1 MALEVLVVD
10 DEADIRE
17 LVSGVLEDEGY
28 RCAPRPTAPPP
39 SRRSKSGGLDG
50 AARRVAAGLAA
61 RRAAVAAGDQAARF
75 DHPGAGDLGT
85 RQSRHRG
92 RGGREGAIDFIEK
105 PFEAERLIYLVDRA
119 TETERLRRENE
130 TLRRQVGQ
138 EDQLHGSSVA
148 INTVRATLKRV
159 APTGS
164 RVLISGP
171 PGVGKE
177 IAARMIHQWSPRAKA
192 PFIVLSAA
200 MMSPERVEEELFG
213 SESDGVMRPGLL
225 EHAHGGTLFLDEIA
239 DMPLTTQAKILRVLT
254 DQSYHRV
261 GGQRPVKVDVR
272 VLSATSRNLPG
283 RNRRG
288 ALPRGPVLSPQRRPG
303 AAPAA
308 ARAARGRPRA
318 RQPFPRAVRAER
330 RVPPP
335 RISEEA
341 MAALQAHDWPGNV
354 RQLRNII
361 ERTLILAPGDRV
373 SCIEVDLLPRRDPRQ
388 PERGRR
394 RQQRHG
400 DHGQPAA
407 RGPRSFEREYLQDP
421 DPALFR
427 QHLAHRVVHRHG
439 ALGPAPEAQGPGHR
453 GQAGGRGVGAG
464 SAMAARSLSL
474 QDHFLNSVRRAK
486 LPVTIFLVKG
496 VKLQGVITWF
506 DAFSLLL
513 RREGASQLVYKHSI
527 STIMPPRAA
536 AGLRRRP
543 SRRRRAP
550 RPRSRTCSSPPPRA
564 TTSA

>member
-28 RCAPRPTAPPP
+28 QVRTAADSTQTLEAIEDRRPSMVLLDVWLQG
-39 SRRSKSGGLDG
+39 SRLDG
-50 AARRVAAGLAA
+50 LQVLQEIKRRDSTIPVLVISGHGNLDT
-61 RRAAVAAGDQAARF
+61 AVAAV
-75 DHPGAGDLGT
+75 
-85 RQSRHRG
+85 
-92 RGGREGAIDFIEK
+92 REGAIDFIEK

-130 TLRRQVGQ
+130 TLRQQVGQ

-213 SESDGVMRPGLL
+213 SETDGVVRPGLL

-272 VLSATSRNLPG
+272 VLSATSRNLQDEIAAG
-283 RNRRG
+283 RFREDLFYRLNVVPVRVPPLRERREDIPE
-288 ALPRGPVLSPQRRPG
+288 LVSHFL
-303 AAPAA
+303 
-308 ARAARGRPRA
+308 ARFA
-318 RQPFPRAVRAER
+318 AER
-330 RVPPP
+330 RIPAL

-354 RQLRNII
+354 RQLKNII
-361 ERTLILAPGDRV
+361 ERTIILAPGDRV
-373 SCIEVDLLPRRDPRQ
+373 SCIEVDLLP
-388 PERGRR
+388 PEILDNQSAMGGSTGAMAIMGSPLRE
-394 RQQRHG
+394 
-400 DHGQPAA
+400 A
-407 RGPRSFEREYLQDP
+407 RESFEREYLKIQIRRFSGNISRTASFIGMERS
-421 DPALFR
+421 AL
-427 QHLAHRVVHRHG
+427 HRKLK
-439 ALGPAPEAQGPGHR
+439 ALGIG
-453 GQAGGRGVGAG
+453 
-464 SAMAARSLSL
+464 
-474 QDHFLNSVRRAK
+474 DK
-486 LPVTIFLVKG
+486 
-496 VKLQGVITWF
+496 
-506 DAFSLLL
+506 
-513 RREGASQLVYKHSI
+513 REGEE
-527 STIMPPRAA
+527 
-536 AGLRRRP
+536 
-543 SRRRRAP
+543 
-550 RPRSRTCSSPPPRA
+550 
-564 TTSA
+564 